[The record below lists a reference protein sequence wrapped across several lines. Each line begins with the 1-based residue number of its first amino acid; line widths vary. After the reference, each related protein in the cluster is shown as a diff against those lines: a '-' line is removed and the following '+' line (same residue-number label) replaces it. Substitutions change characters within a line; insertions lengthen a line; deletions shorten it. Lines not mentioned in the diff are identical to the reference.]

1 MHGIDFLLSAFFYL
15 LARCYEQEKRNAT
28 MVILYQ
34 ETAIVWVFNQYES
47 VSKQLENRLKTV

>member
-1 MHGIDFLLSAFFYL
+1 MVLTLFCRLFYL
-15 LARCYEQEKRNAT
+15 LARCYEEEKRNAT
-28 MVILYQ
+28 MGILYQ